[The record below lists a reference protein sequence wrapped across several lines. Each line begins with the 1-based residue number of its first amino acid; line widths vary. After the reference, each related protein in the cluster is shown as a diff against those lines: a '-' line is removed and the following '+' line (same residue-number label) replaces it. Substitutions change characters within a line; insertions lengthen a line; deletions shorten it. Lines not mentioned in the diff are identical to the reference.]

1 VNLRLSILEG
11 ASLSFNRTTKPFMQ
25 TCGFNDD
32 WWVGTAKRPVVFC
45 SITTDPEG
53 EVARAQIR
61 PHSPLGAAYPTYMRS
76 RRDWTEI
83 DLLEVR
89 ADLRD
94 LGFGHAVVGRLLPE
108 FPSPC
113 IAASLNG
120 WSDRFWRSLGW
131 AEHAHPNER
140 GATLFVQPD

>member
-1 VNLRLSILEG
+1 MNLRLSILEG
-11 ASLSFNRTTKPFMQ
+11 APLSDNWTTKPFMQ
-25 TCGFNDD
+25 TRGFNDD

-45 SITTDPEG
+45 SFTTDHQG

-61 PHSPLGAAYPTYMRS
+61 PRSPLGAAYPTYTRS
-76 RRDWTEI
+76 QRDSTEI

-94 LGFGHAVVGRLLPE
+94 QCFGHAVVDRLLAE
-108 FPSPC
+108 FPPPC

-120 WSDRFWRSLGW
+120 ESARFWRSLGW